1 MRVPAEPAAAT
12 QRQAGKG
19 GYNSPMLPRPNTDPL
34 WIATPEALQQMNT
47 AIAAEPLLAIDTES
61 NSLFAYRE
69 RVCLVQ
75 VSTPSTDYLI
85 DTLALE
91 DLSPLAMVFANPQQ
105 QKIFHAAEYDVICLK
120 RDYGFT
126 FINVFDTMIAA
137 RILAEPQ
144 VGLGSLLSTYFG
156 IELDKKYQRANW
168 GRRPLPAAMLDYAR
182 MDTHFLF
189 NLKSLLEEK
198 LKTQE
203 LWELALEDFA
213 LVCKVAQ
220 TTPES
225 NGNSCWKVAGNN
237 RLNSRETALL
247 QAVCAYRDQQA
258 QKLDLPHFKV
268 LSNQL
273 LVELS
278 RAAPHTLQELKTVPG
293 MADTLAKRHGS
304 GLLRAIEEGEQAQ
317 PVTRPSH
324 KRPEKA
330 TMYRL
335 KVLHEWR
342 KELAKKLKV
351 ESDVVLPRE
360 FMERIAGSNPGSM
373 AELKRLMADIPWRYR
388 KYGKSIF
395 KQLKNS
401 GGK

>member
-1 MRVPAEPAAAT
+1 
-12 QRQAGKG
+12 
-19 GYNSPMLPRPNTDPL
+19 MLPRPNTDPL

-120 RDYGFT
+120 RDYNFT
-126 FINVFDTMIAA
+126 FSNVFDTMIAA

-247 QAVCAYRDQQA
+247 QAVCAYRDRQA
-258 QKLDLPHFKV
+258 QKLDVPHFKV

-278 RAAPHTLQELKTVPG
+278 RGQAHAVTLTPDADEDPSQDRSQGHGDAAHQGMHGDPHG
-293 MADTLAKRHGS
+293 
-304 GLLRAIEEGEQAQ
+304 
-317 PVTRPSH
+317 
-324 KRPEKA
+324 
-330 TMYRL
+330 
-335 KVLHEWR
+335 
-342 KELAKKLKV
+342 ELALGQHL
-351 ESDVVLPRE
+351 DH
-360 FMERIAGSNPGSM
+360 
-373 AELKRLMADIPWRYR
+373 
-388 KYGKSIF
+388 
-395 KQLKNS
+395 QTH
-401 GGK
+401 GGR

>member
-1 MRVPAEPAAAT
+1 
-12 QRQAGKG
+12 
-19 GYNSPMLPRPNTDPL
+19 MLPLPSTDPL
-34 WIATPEALQQMNT
+34 WIATPQALQKIT
-47 AIAAEPLLAIDTES
+47 AAIATEPLLAIDTES

-85 DTLALE
+85 DTLALD
-91 DLSPLAMVFANPQQ
+91 DLSSLAMVFANPQQ

-126 FINVFDTMIAA
+126 FGNLFDTMIAA
-137 RILAEPQ
+137 RILAELQ

-182 MDTHFLF
+182 MDTHYLF
-189 NLKSLLEEK
+189 VLKSMLEEK
-198 LKTQE
+198 LKTQG

-213 LVCKVAQ
+213 LVCKASQ
-220 TTPES
+220 STSET

-247 QAVCAYRDQQA
+247 HAVCAYRDRQA

-278 RAAPHTLQELKTVPG
+278 RAAPHTMQELMSVPG
-293 MADTLAKRHGS
+293 MAASLAKRHGS

-317 PVTRPSH
+317 PLTRPSH

-330 TMYRL
+330 TMDRL

-342 KELAKKLKV
+342 KELAKELKV

-373 AELKRLMADIPWRYR
+373 AELKQLMAEIPWRYR
-388 KYGKSIF
+388 NFGKAI
-395 KQLKNS
+395 LKRMKKS